1 MASSLGGRVGVGAA
15 VELDEVAELVGELC
29 ARLVYQRRRE
39 RRARTQPVPLYITTT
54 TNHAHQTWNWV
65 IGSPGDGSFGSS
77 FTSGS
82 PGFDP
87 VSDPSFSGFR
97 KKAKEKNIKVYIFVK
112 ICRTVIEI
120 LTFNK

>member
-65 IGSPGDGSFGSS
+65 IGSPGEWVIFHVRVTGGHH
-77 FTSGS
+77 
-82 PGFDP
+82 FDP

-97 KKAKEKNIKVYIFVK
+97 KKQKKNI
-112 ICRTVIEI
+112 
-120 LTFNK
+120 